1 MASNSYF
8 ELREFIV
15 SDTAT
20 KKGIDNTPT
29 FEVVAHLDE
38 LRRCILDPMRRDWG
52 SALVVTSGFRCKKLN
67 SAVSGV
73 SNSAHLTGYAAD
85 IRPSDKRRTAKFVIW
100 AAGWLEDNRIKY
112 DQCIDEQVKG
122 KRWLH
127 IAIKDDNGRQR
138 RQNLVIQG

>member
-1 MASNSYF
+1 MASSYF

-52 SALVVTSGFRCKKLN
+52 SALVVTSGFRCKRLN

-122 KRWLH
+122 ERWLH
-127 IAIKDDNGRQR
+127 IAIKDNNGRQR